1 VRLAQQLPMN
11 GYGECAD
18 CMAVV
23 YAGQG
28 NICERCFWFCQAW
41 AAVRLLC
48 EQRGELST
56 AGLVV

>member
-1 VRLAQQLPMN
+1 MN
-11 GYGECAD
+11 GYGECVD

-23 YAGQG
+23 YAGHG
-28 NICERCFWFCQAW
+28 NGCERCWAFNRAW
-41 AAVRLLC
+41 VTVQLLC